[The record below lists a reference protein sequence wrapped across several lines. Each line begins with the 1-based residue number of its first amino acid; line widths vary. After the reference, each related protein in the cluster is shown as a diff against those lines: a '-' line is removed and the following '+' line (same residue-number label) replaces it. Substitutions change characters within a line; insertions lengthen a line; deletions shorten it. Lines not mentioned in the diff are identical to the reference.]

1 MKFGSA
7 NKAILHGQYFEESDM
22 VSILTNAS
30 SMAAL
35 QTLKSVNSSVATV
48 QNQISTGLRVS
59 EASHNAA
66 YWSIATTMRSDNKAN
81 SVVQDAIG
89 LGVARTDVA
98 YAGLSSVLDVL
109 SDFNARLVL
118 AKDET
123 TNRAK
128 IQTELDL
135 LKQQIA
141 GISTSA
147 TFSGANWLNT
157 NHRDNLMELS
167 VYKTEITS
175 SYTRSSEGTVTVG
188 TTDVNLIRTSLFNV
202 GGGGALQADPR
213 SLGDIG
219 GLRYQNFNTAAGSG
233 YQDYEF
239 TGPLTFDDGDVVR
252 FTLTLD
258 AGAYSA
264 GETYDVVIDKG
275 TVNSALGISNGRISN
290 ALQMSE
296 VMRLALDQANA
307 PATADRV
314 SDPFYIGLR
323 IRSNELTGHEG
334 SSVSI
339 TVTETFAGGAAM
351 GLENPRVPDGNNRYA
366 GAGFNFTGPFR
377 VHNDVTFGFEIEVG
391 GDDPVRITVD
401 RAAVDAVLGTT
412 DGIVAD
418 PSQFAAILDHALNGK
433 GLRAASSGGQV
444 SILVDDSMYQKAGN
458 RSTLVLR
465 EVADNIGALPTF
477 DLMDLDITSP
487 AANLDNYLSG
497 LAGMLRKVSMAA
509 SELGA
514 TKVRLDMQ
522 ADFARSLSDAI
533 DRGIGQLVDADMDRA
548 STRLSA
554 LRTQQQLAI
563 QSLQIANANPQ
574 SILEL
579 FR

>member
-1 MKFGSA
+1 
-7 NKAILHGQYFEESDM
+7 M

-48 QNQISTGLRVS
+48 QDQISTGLRIS

-66 YWSIATTMRSDNKAN
+66 YWSIATTMRSDSKAN

-89 LGVARTDVA
+89 LGVARTDAA

-147 TFSGANWLNT
+147 AFSGANWLNT
-157 NHRDNLMELS
+157 NHPDNLMELS

-175 SYTRSSEGTVTVG
+175 SYTRSSEGAVTVG

-219 GLRYQNFNTAAGSG
+219 GLRYQNFSTAAGSG

-275 TVNSALGISNGRISN
+275 TVNSALGISNGLISDT
-290 ALQMSE
+290 LQMSE
-296 VMRLALDQANA
+296 VMRLALNQAGA
-307 PATADRV
+307 PATSDRV
-314 SDPFYIGLR
+314 SDPSYNGSR
-323 IRSNELTGHEG
+323 IRSNELTGHAG

-339 TVTETFAGGAAM
+339 AVTETFAGGAAM
-351 GLENPRVPDGNNRYA
+351 GLENPRVPDSNNRYA

-391 GDDPVRITVD
+391 GDGPVRITVD
-401 RAAVDAVLGTT
+401 RAMVDAVLGTT
-412 DGIVAD
+412 DGMVAD
-418 PSQFAAILDHALNGK
+418 AGQFAAILDHVLNGK

-444 SILVDDSMYQKAGN
+444 SILVDDSMYQKAGY

-477 DLMDLDITSP
+477 DLMDVDITNP

-497 LAGMLRKVSMAA
+497 LAGMLRKVTTAA

-522 ADFARSLSDAI
+522 ADFAKSLTDAI
-533 DRGIGQLVDADMDRA
+533 DRGVGQLVDADMDRA